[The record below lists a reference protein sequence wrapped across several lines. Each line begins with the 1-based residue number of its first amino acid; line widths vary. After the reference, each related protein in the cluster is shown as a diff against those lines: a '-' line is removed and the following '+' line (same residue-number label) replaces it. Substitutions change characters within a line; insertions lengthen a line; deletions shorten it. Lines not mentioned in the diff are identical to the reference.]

1 MPDLTGPGNL
11 VQVEVAY
18 ALPDRQYLVALE
30 LPSPVTAGEAIRR
43 SGLLE
48 MIPGLDIESMEIGIF
63 SRPAKLDAPLAQGDR
78 VEIYR
83 PLEVDP
89 KEARRLRA
97 AAKKNKAR
105 EAQG

>member
-1 MPDLTGPGNL
+1 M
-11 VQVEVAY
+11 AY
-18 ALPDRQYLVALE
+18 ALPDRQYLVGLE
-30 LPSPVTAGEAIRR
+30 LPAPVTAGEAIRQ

-48 MIPGLDIESMEIGIF
+48 MNPELDIESMEIGIF
-63 SRPAKLDAPLAQGDR
+63 SRPVKLDAPLVQGDR

-83 PLEVDP
+83 PLELDP

-105 EAQG
+105 KARD